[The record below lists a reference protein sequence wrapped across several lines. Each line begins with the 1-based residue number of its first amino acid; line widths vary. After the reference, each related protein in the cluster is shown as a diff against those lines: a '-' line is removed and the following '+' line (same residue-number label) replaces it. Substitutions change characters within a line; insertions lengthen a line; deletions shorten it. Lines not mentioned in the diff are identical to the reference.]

1 MAKIKPTK
9 CQVCG
14 NETLQG
20 ATCAL
25 CRSGIPQIHKELIDL
40 LMQDENPA
48 LVKKQKVSKR

>member
-9 CQVCG
+9 CLVCG

-20 ATCAL
+20 KTCAL

-40 LMQDENPA
+40 MQDENPG